1 MGELMTVQNM
11 SKGLSSAQDLYNMVE
26 DNRNMQKNYTMQQ
39 NQLAHEQ
46 QANREKKTNILE
58 ENLAK
63 RRARVAAMGMSG
75 DGSALAEQQ
84 REAYEGYKDIA
95 EDDYNYYNKYKTNK
109 INTKYKI
116 RSNTVNGLFNAT
128 QSLLK

>member
-1 MGELMTVQNM
+1 MGELMTAKAM
-11 SKGLSSAQDLYNMVE
+11 SNSLSSTQDIYNMIE
-26 DNRNMQKNYTMQQ
+26 DNKNLRDNYKLQQ
-39 NQLAHEQ
+39 NQLVHKQRANHEAKQ
-46 QANREKKTNILE
+46 NLLE

-75 DGSALAEQQ
+75 DGSALAEQN

-95 EDDYNYYNKYKTNK
+95 EDDYDYYQQYKTNRT
-109 INTKYKI
+109 NTKYKI
-116 RSNTVNGLFNAT
+116 RSNTVNGLFDAT

>member
-1 MGELMTVQNM
+1 MGELMTVQNF
-11 SKGLSSAQDLYNMVE
+11 SKGLSSAQDLYNMTE
-26 DNRNMQKNYTMQQ
+26 DNRNIRKNYVIQQ

-63 RRARVAAMGMSG
+63 RRARVAAMGLSG

-84 REAYEGYKDIA
+84 REAYQGYKDIA
-95 EDDYNYYNKYKTNK
+95 EDDYNYYQQYKTNRA
-109 INTKYKI
+109 NTKYKI
-116 RSNTVNGLFNAT
+116 RSNAVNGILNAT